1 MSMSC
6 GVPQGSIIGPFLW
19 NLFYNKVL
27 EDVILEETVL
37 VAYADDLAI
46 ITMAKTKDML
56 ENRNALADLETKK
69 CSTD

>member
-6 GVPQGSIIGPFLW
+6 RVPQGSIIGPLLW
-19 NLFYNKVL
+19 NIFYNKVL

-56 ENRNALADLETKK
+56 ENRTALAVLETKK
-69 CSTD
+69 ELH